1 MDKQLLKA
9 YIRTIVEE
17 EVERILPKM
26 LSEAVNEVK
35 KLSENT
41 NVASKSQTKPSLD
54 KRRFASMLGYDGET
68 LNATTRAVP
77 LPSNAPT
84 DVDEKVVE
92 AVTKDYSAMMKKLG
106 LS

>member
-41 NVASKSQTKPSLD
+41 TAQTRPQTKPSLD

-68 LNATTRAVP
+68 INATTRAVP
-77 LPSNAPT
+77 LPANAPT
-84 DVDEKVVE
+84 DVDDKVIE
-92 AVTKDYSAMMKKLG
+92 AVTKDYSSMMKKLG
-106 LS
+106 LT